1 MSTHA
6 RAKAAFETAFTL
18 ESLPRAEFCAL
29 AALHAHIMIPS
40 LRLVIY
46 FAVGTVFWVAAAAL
60 PELLTVAILFDV
72 LLLFVAALD
81 LLLSPRPR
89 DFEITRLTD
98 DKMNLGA
105 ANAVRLRAHSRA
117 NAPVVLWLRDE
128 PPLGWPVAVSDAPPR
143 NAAEATTKNTRNL
156 ARALLE
162 RAPQVGER
170 ETNAAVLP
178 AIARLRVEVG
188 PNGEAEGVYMV
199 TPTRRGQWQF
209 GALSAR
215 YTTRLGLWHRQF
227 RHMSTQGEGQVR
239 VYPDVSHVRR
249 YELRLREGRLR
260 DIGLHAARLRGQ
272 GTEFESLREYSSDDN
287 YKDINWKASA
297 RRGSLVSTQY
307 EIERD
312 QTILIAL
319 DCGRMMTAL
328 AQFRDEKRG
337 AQREAVLDGIANRF
351 AAVDGGTSTRNGA
364 SRSTSNADSRAQT
377 VSSPL
382 SEPGATPLSKLDCAI
397 NATVLLAHVSA
408 SMGDSVG
415 VLLFADSVL
424 GFVPPRK
431 GRLQTGL
438 IIEALYAAQPS
449 LVEPDYNAAYNYIL
463 SRRVRR
469 ALVVTFTDLID
480 PDASRELLQAS
491 GALRRHHNA
500 LCVSINN
507 RDVMDLAGLMPQEAT
522 ELYAKAMAQRMLTQ
536 RAAALEGLRRQG
548 VGILDV
554 DASQLTIA
562 TVNRYLDMKSRAAM

>member
-1 MSTHA
+1 
-6 RAKAAFETAFTL
+6 
-18 ESLPRAEFCAL
+18 
-29 AALHAHIMIPS
+29 MIPS
-40 LRLVIY
+40 LRLVVY
-46 FAVGTVFWVAAAAL
+46 FALGTVLWVGAAAL

-72 LLLFVAALD
+72 LLIFVALMD
-81 LLLSPRPR
+81 LALSPQPR
-89 DFEITRLTD
+89 DFEISRLTD

-105 ANAVRLRAHSRA
+105 ANVVRLRAHSRA
-117 NAPVVLWLRDE
+117 NAPVVIALRDE
-128 PPLGWPVAVSDAPPR
+128 PPLGWPIVVAAPSSP
-143 NAAEATTKNTRNL
+143 ALPSPADTKNDAAKA

-162 RAPQVGER
+162 RATPQS
-170 ETNAAVLP
+170 NADVALP
-178 AIARLRVEVG
+178 TIARVDVRVE
-188 PNGEAEGVYMV
+188 PNGEAEGVYSI

-227 RHMSTQGEGQVR
+227 RHMSTQDEAQVR
-239 VYPDVSHVRR
+239 VYPDVSLVRR
-249 YELRLREGRLR
+249 YELLLREGRLR

-312 QTILIAL
+312 QTVLIAL

-337 AQREAVLDGIANRF
+337 DARDEGAFRDGIANRF
-351 AAVDGGTSTRNGA
+351 AASDGGKKGANGA
-364 SRSTSNADSRAQT
+364 ASRAASNGDSRVQT
-377 VSSPL
+377 LTSHLSSPN
-382 SEPGATPLSKLDCAI
+382 ATPLSKLDCAI

-449 LVEPDYNAAYNYIL
+449 LVEPDYSAAYNYIL

-507 RDVMDLAGLMPQEAT
+507 RDVMDLAGLMPQEAS
-522 ELYAKAMAQRMLTQ
+522 ELYAKAMAQRMLSQ
-536 RAAALEGLRRQG
+536 RASALEGLRRQG

-562 TVNRYLDMKSRAAM
+562 TVNRYLEMKSRAAL